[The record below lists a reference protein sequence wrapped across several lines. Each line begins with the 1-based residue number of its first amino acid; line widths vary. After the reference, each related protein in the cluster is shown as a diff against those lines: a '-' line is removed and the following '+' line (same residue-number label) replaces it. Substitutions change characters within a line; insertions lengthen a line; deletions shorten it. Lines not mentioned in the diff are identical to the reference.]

1 MLYLVVRSGNSA
13 LPFLCAGTV
22 LCRGPYLQCVQKLIH
37 RLDSLNNS
45 TTSTSYF
52 SFCAFV
58 AFRTFASAPFR
69 RILCSYAFSL
79 GFPDG
84 LLLRRHQPR
93 FLGLFLLWRLLA
105 LHQRGH
111 AFRQLPPVRANHSAH
126 RTFSLA
132 NRPICPHAHQCLG
145 RTCMV
150 AQPQQLSHWR
160 SLFRKCSFRAAHH
173 SPLGFA
179 SASASSSSF
188 RIATAKDSLSARKRF
203 DAPMKTCFASSML
216 EQASC
221 NSKYSS
227 ASFHS

>member
-1 MLYLVVRSGNSA
+1 MKKPLEYAYATSLEGLEMLYLVVRSGNSA

-84 LLLRRHQPR
+84 LLLRCHQPH

-105 LHQRGH
+105 LHQRGL
-111 AFRQLPPVRANHSAH
+111 ALRQHPPVCAIYSTHKA
-126 RTFSLA
+126 FSLV
-132 NRPICPHAHQCLG
+132 NRPLPHHVLINA
-145 RTCMV
+145 
-150 AQPQQLSHWR
+150 
-160 SLFRKCSFRAAHH
+160 RAGLA
-173 SPLGFA
+173 
-179 SASASSSSF
+179 
-188 RIATAKDSLSARKRF
+188 
-203 DAPMKTCFASSML
+203 
-216 EQASC
+216 
-221 NSKYSS
+221 
-227 ASFHS
+227 

>member
-1 MLYLVVRSGNSA
+1 MS
-13 LPFLCAGTV
+13 
-22 LCRGPYLQCVQKLIH
+22 GPYLQCIQKLIH
-37 RLDSLNNS
+37 RLDALNNS

-69 RILCSYAFSL
+69 RILCSYAFRL

-84 LLLRRHQPR
+84 LLPRCHQPR

-126 RTFSLA
+126 RTFSLV
-132 NRPICPHAHQCLG
+132 NRPLCPHHALINARAG
-145 RTCMV
+145 L
-150 AQPQQLSHWR
+150 AWLLSHNNWATGGPFFEKR
-160 SLFRKCSFRAAHH
+160 SLHAAHH
-173 SPLGFA
+173 SSLGFA
-179 SASASSSSF
+179 SASETPSSF

>member
-1 MLYLVVRSGNSA
+1 MCSN
-13 LPFLCAGTV
+13 CAV
-22 LCRGPYLQCVQKLIH
+22 SGPYLQCVQKLIH
-37 RLDSLNNS
+37 RLDALNNS

-84 LLLRRHQPR
+84 LLLRRHQPH

-105 LHQRGH
+105 THQRGL
-111 AFRQLPPVRANHSAH
+111 ALRQHPPVCAIYSAH
-126 RTFSLA
+126 KAFSLV
-132 NRPICPHAHQCLG
+132 NRPICPHAHQCSG
-145 RTCMV
+145 RTCV
-150 AQPQQLSHWR
+150 TAQPQQLGHWR

-179 SASASSSSF
+179 SASETPASF
-188 RIATAKDSLSARKRF
+188 RIAAPNDRLSARKRF